1 MGELLGPMQYY
12 WATAQAEYSTD
23 VLFKSRAVLAEL
35 MPRLIGHSLRS
46 FGAND
51 VMGFLGRKLTRHFE
65 GEMVTD
71 LSEMELKGRLPGQR
85 VKHRMKANWI
95 KMYDKTGCLLR
106 VETVIN
112 QPEEFRVRRRVRRNG
127 KRVTCWVPMRKGVA
141 WLFRYRDVSIRS
153 NQRYLNAL
161 AEVADPSTAVRQL
174 DFLTTRRLSS
184 SGRSVR
190 PFNPLPQGDRDLFRA
205 VLAGEHF
212 IHGFSNRELREK
224 LQRLGAS
231 QPPDPHRQAARMS
244 RLLARLH
251 AYRLVAKVPRSR
263 RWRVTSNGYRL
274 MTAAIHLRD
283 ERFPHLHATSAPPEA
298 A

>member
-1 MGELLGPMQYY
+1 MDDLRRAQAFADRFATLPWVRILSAYARRVNPLMGELLGPMQYY

-23 VLFKSRAVLAEL
+23 VLFKSRAVLAQL

-51 VMGFLGRKLTRHFE
+51 VMGLLGRKLTGRFE

-71 LSEMELKGRLPGQR
+71 LSEVELKGRLPGQR
-85 VKHRMKANWI
+85 VKHRMKAN
-95 KMYDKTGCLLR
+95 
-106 VETVIN
+106 
-112 QPEEFRVRRRVRRNG
+112 
-127 KRVTCWVPMRKGVA
+127 
-141 WLFRYRDVSIRS
+141 
-153 NQRYLNAL
+153 
-161 AEVADPSTAVRQL
+161 
-174 DFLTTRRLSS
+174 
-184 SGRSVR
+184 
-190 PFNPLPQGDRDLFRA
+190 
-205 VLAGEHF
+205 
-212 IHGFSNRELREK
+212 
-224 LQRLGAS
+224 GAS

-251 AYRLVAKVPRSR
+251 AYGLVAKVPRSR